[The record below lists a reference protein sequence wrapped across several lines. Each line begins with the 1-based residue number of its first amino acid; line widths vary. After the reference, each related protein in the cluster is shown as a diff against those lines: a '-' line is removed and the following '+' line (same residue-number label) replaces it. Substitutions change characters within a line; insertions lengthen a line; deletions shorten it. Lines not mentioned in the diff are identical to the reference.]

1 MAKFTDVYKQELKS
15 KGVLSSIG
23 SSVLKQTKE
32 RLDPRNIL
40 FGGKGFIGATGRK
53 IFGEGFK
60 AVPQKRLREDGDS
73 LKAEALGAL
82 LESSKRTEGQLVII
96 GKNTMPL
103 RAISR
108 DMNVVRQ
115 NIIKLVKLGGGNA
128 TNKADAFFRSQKEEE
143 AAYENALRKLET
155 KTDSGKKVSKEGQ
168 STGQMGLL
176 GSLFGGLKSLGSS
189 LAGILTATLGKIPGL
204 IFNGIKDIFKNLPSL
219 LTAGV
224 AGAKFTTKMLWN
236 ALKFAGARLLLPLIT
251 SPTGAAI
258 LGTAGIAW
266 LMKHILEDEIDKL
279 KFSNM
284 LNEGRTP
291 ESEEEK
297 KRFQEYIQQL
307 EDSDQ
312 DSELKRIARYESMI
326 SGDYGVFN
334 EKDAIE
340 AIRKRRKNRLA
351 SDPAALARF
360 NATNQSNLFSLNST
374 SPEVIDVEQRRALMQ
389 QQELEELQSYK
400 IPIIPKT
407 TMEKPGSAGPQSPTR
422 VPDNYIDPG
431 KKQILNEIGLKE
443 SRGDY
448 NALVYGKNTPKR
460 ASLVGMTLQ
469 EVLNYQAGMV
479 SRGHASTAVGKY
491 QITRDTLE
499 EFAKKAGVSMEEKF
513 TPFIQDK
520 IAAKILDEAG
530 YTKFAKGEISRDTFT
545 NNVARRWAAMPSTT
559 GKSFYDG
566 IAGNRSLISLQ
577 NAQQLY
583 SSSAALS
590 NATNNLRDVQDTL
603 QTQTG
608 NTTVINSNTSA
619 PPIQPQSPDKTSAL
633 NVDALQLFAGY
644 YV

>member
-108 DMNVVRQ
+108 DMNVVGQ

-143 AAYENALRKLET
+143 TAYENALRKLET
-155 KTDSGKKVSKEGQ
+155 KTDSGKKVSKEEQ
-168 STGQMGLL
+168 PTGQMGLL

-204 IFNGIKDIFKNLPSL
+204 IFNGIKDIFTNLPKLVGSGIKGAA
-219 LTAGV
+219 LTLP
-224 AGAKFTTKMLWN
+224 MLWK
-236 ALKFAGARLLLPLIT
+236 ALKIAGARLLTPLIT
-251 SPTGAAI
+251 SPFGLAALGVGGMAWLI
-258 LGTAGIAW
+258 GKIYEDTNTQNRIEKLVEENKLPDTESYPDDPQKLEEYLTKLEDAGPNEEMLAARYRSQISGIPLEDVLKDISERRKKRLMGIQPIDYSSQATDMLGTPLPQDVSG
-266 LMKHILEDEIDKL
+266 LGLSDVKDGTEPFVGPPREYMKQNQTSFEK
-279 KFSNM
+279 
-284 LNEGRTP
+284 GRT
-291 ESEEEK
+291 
-297 KRFQEYIQQL
+297 
-307 EDSDQ
+307 
-312 DSELKRIARYESMI
+312 
-326 SGDYGVFN
+326 
-334 EKDAIE
+334 
-340 AIRKRRKNRLA
+340 
-351 SDPAALARF
+351 
-360 NATNQSNLFSLNST
+360 T
-374 SPEVIDVEQRRALMQ
+374 
-389 QQELEELQSYK
+389 
-400 IPIIPKT
+400 
-407 TMEKPGSAGPQSPTR
+407 PTR

-469 EVLNYQAGMV
+469 EVLNYQNGMV

-590 NATNNLRDVQDTL
+590 NASNNLKDMQNNL
-603 QTQTG
+603 QAPTE
-608 NTTVINSNTSA
+608 NTTFINNNTPA
-619 PPIQPQSPDKTSAL
+619 PPIQQQSPDKISAL
-633 NVDALQLFAGY
+633 NVDALQLFAGN